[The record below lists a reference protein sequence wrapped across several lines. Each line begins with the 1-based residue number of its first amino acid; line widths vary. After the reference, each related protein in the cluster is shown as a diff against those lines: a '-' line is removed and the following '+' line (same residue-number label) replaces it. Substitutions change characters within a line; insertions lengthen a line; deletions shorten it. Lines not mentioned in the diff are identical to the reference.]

1 MIVTVVCDV
10 LGEENN
16 GTTVATMNLVRYLK
30 SRGDI
35 VRILCADQN
44 RKEDENVFAVPNV
57 DFGILLNAF
66 VNKVGVSLAKPDEDI
81 VRNAIVGADVVH
93 IIFPL
98 QLGIV
103 SVRIATELGIP
114 VTAGFHMQAEN
125 FTAYFKLNNIKIA
138 NKQVYRFI
146 YDHIYKYAKAIHYPT
161 EFIKN
166 QFEKSIKK
174 ETPGFVVSNSV
185 NDFFKKIDFEKP
197 DEFKDKIVILTTG
210 RYAREKS
217 QDTLI
222 RAIKQSKYR
231 NKIQLI
237 LAGQG
242 FEELYYKLL
251 SKELVIPPIFKLY
264 SREEILEVIN
274 YCDIYVHPAII
285 ELEGISCLEA
295 IKCGKLTIVSN
306 SKLSATQE
314 FAVDEKCIFKA
325 KSPRSLAKAIDYWI
339 EHPIEKKE
347 CEEKYLASSKKFNQ
361 EICMHKT
368 REILLNA
375 AKSKNPAL
383 Y

>member
-1 MIVTVVCDV
+1 MTVTVVCDV

-30 SRGDI
+30 SRGDT

-44 RKEDENVFAVPNV
+44 RKEDENVFVVSNI

-66 VNKVGVSLAKPDEDI
+66 IDKVGVSLAKPDEDI
-81 VRNAIVGADVVH
+81 IRNAIIGADVVH
-93 IIFPL
+93 IMFPL

-114 VTAGFHMQAEN
+114 VTAGFHMQAQN
-125 FTAYFKLNNIKIA
+125 FTAYFKLNNIKTA

-146 YDHIYKYAKAIHYPT
+146 YDHVYKYAAAIHYPT

-174 ETPGFVVSNSV
+174 ETPGFVVSNGV
-185 NDFFKKIDFEKP
+185 NHFFRKLETEKP
-197 DEFKDKIVILTTG
+197 VEFKDKIVILTTG

-222 RAIKQSKYR
+222 RAIKQSKYKNR
-231 NKIQLI
+231 IQLI

-242 FEELYYKLL
+242 FEELYYKIL
-251 SKELVIPPIFKLY
+251 SKDLPIAPIFKLY
-264 SREEILEVIN
+264 SREEMLEVIN
-274 YCDIYVHPAII
+274 YCNIYAHPAII

-295 IKCGKLTIVSN
+295 IRCGKLTIVSN
-306 SKLSATQE
+306 SKLSATHE
-314 FAVDEKCIFKA
+314 FAVDEKCIFRA
-325 KSPRSLAKAIDYWI
+325 RSPRSLAKAIDYWI
-339 EHPIEKKE
+339 EHPEEKKA
-347 CEEKYLASSKKFNQ
+347 CEKKYLASSEKFNQ
-361 EICMHKT
+361 ELCMHKT

-375 AKSKNPAL
+375 AKVKSPEL